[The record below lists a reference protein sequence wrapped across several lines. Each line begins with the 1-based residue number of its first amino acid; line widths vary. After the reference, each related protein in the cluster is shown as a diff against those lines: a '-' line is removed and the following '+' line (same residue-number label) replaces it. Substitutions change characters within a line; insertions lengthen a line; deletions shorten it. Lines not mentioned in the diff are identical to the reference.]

1 MSRAWDEQEVLNPR
15 HADNLIFRIHYRFC
29 FNHLYSFITKT
40 ENDGNKA
47 DDDDDDDEVVCLRVK
62 TKITVHCNMIK
73 IKSDK
78 KGYNLIIYTSYAI
91 KAI

>member
-1 MSRAWDEQEVLNPR
+1 MPIISSFAFI
-15 HADNLIFRIHYRFC
+15 ADFF
-29 FNHLYSFITKT
+29 SFITKT

-47 DDDDDDDEVVCLRVK
+47 DDDDDDDDDDEVVCLRVK

-78 KGYNLIIYTSYAI
+78 KAI
-91 KAI
+91 T

>member
-78 KGYNLIIYTSYAI
+78 KGYNIIIYTSCAI